1 VSERLVVAYER
12 AHLEG
17 CLRLFQAEGW
27 RTYADDPERTH
38 RAFTGPGSTV
48 LVGLVD
54 GRVVAICQLQSDGH
68 VQAHLSTLAVA
79 SDHRR
84 QGIAR
89 ELLREALQ
97 RAGGLRI
104 DLVSYFDPFYEA
116 VASHRFSGF
125 RITREDL
132 NLGDA
137 PRNAVR

>member
-1 VSERLVVAYER
+1 MAECVIGPYER
-12 AHLEG
+12 MHLEE
-17 CLRLFQAEGW
+17 CVRLFEAEGW
-27 RTYADDPERTH
+27 RTYADHAERTH
-38 RAFTGPGSTV
+38 RAFVAPGSTA

-68 VQAHLSTLAVA
+68 VQAHLTTLAVA

-84 QGIAR
+84 QGIAQQ
-89 ELLREALQ
+89 LLSQALQ

-116 VASHRFSGF
+116 VASRRFAGF

-132 NLGDA
+132 LLE
-137 PRNAVR
+137 